1 MAPTTKAP
9 MRVLL
14 ADLLM
19 SGILGGGG
27 AGVGFAAVQETDD
40 VGVRLIA
47 AKDMGIAA
55 RDHGVGRRIKEYAVV
70 ADGKDAVEIVGDDH
84 DGHAHVLLEFED
96 ELVQQGG
103 ADRVSPA
110 EGSSKKTISGSIA
123 SARAQPGAFA
133 HTAADFGRVIIL
145 ESGKADE
152 REFEG
157 GLFPD
162 LGGGKLRI
170 ALQGQGH
177 ILGEGHG
184 APQRAALEEQ
194 AHAAEKFWRSLSVPA
209 QKSCPL

>member
-19 SGILGGGG
+19 SGILWRRWG
-27 AGVGFAAVQETDD
+27 GVGFAAVQETDD

-103 ADRVSPA
+103 ATGR
-110 EGSSKKTISGSIA
+110 
-123 SARAQPGAFA
+123 ARPKARQRNDFGVHRQRAGEPGAFA

-145 ESGKADE
+145 ESGQ
-152 REFEG
+152 R
-157 GLFPD
+157 PD
-162 LGGGKLRI
+162 
-170 ALQGQGH
+170 
-177 ILGEGHG
+177 
-184 APQRAALEEQ
+184 RA
-194 AHAAEKFWRSLSVPA
+194 RV
-209 QKSCPL
+209 